1 MVILTGIYLIP
12 FLIQDFTARCGNF
25 LGINYK
31 IVNTI
36 IKYYQMFYIFILGII
51 FLCILSTLILANN
64 MNRELK
70 NIEVESNKFE
80 EISNNIFNNIKESKD
95 WGVIKW
101 FSCFDNPE
109 LIIKSNN
116 KRCEIKK
123 FNNMLNE
130 KNIKKEFDSLIRLS
144 LIIILFQSLPLLTI
158 GVLGGMIF
166 IWGYIINLRYMYFD
180 PTIKNS
186 YEFIKEENNSKHFI
200 ITEYKDKLLIMP
212 GEESKDKEG
221 KLELVLDNN
230 SYKLISIS
238 NDDRIFIEDYDD
250 VKFILENNKENEK
263 KNTEENNSADI
274 NKEESDEE
282 AKNEE
287 NNKQE
292 SDK

>member
-1 MVILTGIYLIP
+1 
-12 FLIQDFTARCGNF
+12 
-25 LGINYK
+25 
-31 IVNTI
+31 
-36 IKYYQMFYIFILGII
+36 
-51 FLCILSTLILANN
+51 
-64 MNRELK
+64 
-70 NIEVESNKFE
+70 
-80 EISNNIFNNIKESKD
+80 
-95 WGVIKW
+95 
-101 FSCFDNPE
+101 
-109 LIIKSNN
+109 
-116 KRCEIKK
+116 
-123 FNNMLNE
+123 
-130 KNIKKEFDSLIRLS
+130 
-144 LIIILFQSLPLLTI
+144 
-158 GVLGGMIF
+158 
-166 IWGYIINLRYMYFD
+166 MYFD